1 MSMYDSK
8 IKKTI
13 FTFLYLGLLT
23 LLPLFSQSALA
34 DGSVIDKIY
43 HPYVDALENELEFR
57 SIFQDKQ
64 AGLDNPKEIHR
75 LALGRSIGES
85 LFGEVYLIGNKS
97 RSGSFDLE
105 AYEFELKWQLT
116 EQGEYAADWGVLFEF
131 EKEIDEDAQEVAVGL
146 FAEKEF
152 GRWSGTANLFLI
164 REWGEDIEN
173 EYETALSL
181 QARYRYSR
189 SFEPAIEL
197 YTGQDTTGIGP
208 AVIGNFA
215 LGTRKS
221 LNWEAGLI
229 LGIDNESPDQTFRF
243 LLEYEF

>member
-1 MSMYDSK
+1 MKSVYNFPHLS
-8 IKKTI
+8 
-13 FTFLYLGLLT
+13 FLASLL
-23 LLPLFSQSALA
+23 FVSQGAYA

-43 HPYVDALENELEFR
+43 HPYVDTLENELEFR
-57 SIFQDKQ
+57 SVFQDEQ
-64 AGLDNPKEIHR
+64 SGLSNPREIHR

-85 LFGEVYLIGNKS
+85 LFGEVYLIGSKS
-97 RSGSFDLE
+97 RAGSFDLE

-116 EQGEYAADWGVLFEF
+116 EQGEYSADWGMVFEF
-131 EKEIDEDAQEVAVGL
+131 EREIDSDVSEVAAGL
-146 FAEKEF
+146 IAEKEF
-152 GRWSGTANLFLI
+152 GRFSGAANLFLI
-164 REWGEDIEN
+164 REWGNDIEN
-173 EYETALSL
+173 EYETSFSL

-189 SFEPAIEL
+189 SFEPAIEF

-208 AVIGNFA
+208 AAMGNLA

-229 LGIDNESPDQTFRF
+229 FGSDDTSPDQTFRF